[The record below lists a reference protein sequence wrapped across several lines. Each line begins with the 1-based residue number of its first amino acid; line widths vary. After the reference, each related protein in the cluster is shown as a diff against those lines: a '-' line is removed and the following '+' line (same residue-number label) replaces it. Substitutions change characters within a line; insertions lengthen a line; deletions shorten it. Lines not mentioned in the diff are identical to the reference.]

1 MHSTIGKGSSSRKR
15 HMLKDITVGEVSFVP
30 AGANQGALQA
40 IIKVADEEEFLKR
53 LFNEV
58 LRDFG
63 VREEVDALMC
73 ELLKVNSALRESL
86 IEIIRSPEYTDKKDA
101 IKTSLGQFMSAITT
115 MVDDS
120 EVIKGFG
127 DLHKRAMKTEG
138 GTAFPAGDFAYVPDA
153 NTPSTWKLRL
163 TSTPGGK
170 PDPRI
175 VGAAVAALGP
185 GFRGNKVQIPSAA
198 KAGVVQRVRR
208 AWLTA
213 NPGKGRADLPNV
225 LKSTDQED
233 QMSKEEL
240 EKAKKENDE
249 LTAKLAK
256 AELMAGMTDDQK
268 KFHKGLEGDAKEAFE
283 KADSDARDAIIA
295 KANETDEEFDADGV
309 IIKRSE
315 VGAGMFAFMK
325 AQAAKNAKLEADL
338 KKSNEENIQK
348 AYETRAEKELPHL
361 PGTAVEKAEM
371 LKAIDGIP
379 NEDMR
384 KKQMEM
390 LKASDA
396 AMAKQFEQTGSDT
409 TNADQLG
416 ANAKLNK
423 MAQDHAAKENI
434 PFAKAYSAVIDT
446 ADGKKLY
453 EETLKQ

>member
-1 MHSTIGKGSSSRKR
+1 
-15 HMLKDITVGEVSFVP
+15 
-30 AGANQGALQA
+30 
-40 IIKVADEEEFLKR
+40 
-53 LFNEV
+53 
-58 LRDFG
+58 
-63 VREEVDALMC
+63 
-73 ELLKVNSALRESL
+73 
-86 IEIIRSPEYTDKKDA
+86 
-101 IKTSLGQFMSAITT
+101 
-115 MVDDS
+115 
-120 EVIKGFG
+120 
-127 DLHKRAMKTEG
+127 
-138 GTAFPAGDFAYVPDA
+138 
-153 NTPSTWKLRL
+153 
-163 TSTPGGK
+163 
-170 PDPRI
+170 
-175 VGAAVAALGP
+175 
-185 GFRGNKVQIPSAA
+185 
-198 KAGVVQRVRR
+198 
-208 AWLTA
+208 
-213 NPGKGRADLPNV
+213 
-225 LKSTDQED
+225 
-233 QMSKEEL
+233 MSKEEL